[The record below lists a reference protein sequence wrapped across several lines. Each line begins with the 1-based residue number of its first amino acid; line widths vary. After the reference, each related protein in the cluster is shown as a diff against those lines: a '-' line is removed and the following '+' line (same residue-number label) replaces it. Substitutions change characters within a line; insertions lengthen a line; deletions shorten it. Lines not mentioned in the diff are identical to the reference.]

1 MPYDFF
7 QNLTVILSSFFFVDI
22 GPFTII
28 KSVFPFPSLDHLFPT
43 TLSTPTVFV
52 LFCFFCILQVIL
64 TSEDVDLGTAYGK
77 DHAISA
83 FLCLGYSIQ
92 SDLI

>member
-7 QNLTVILSSFFFVDI
+7 QNLTVILSSFFFVNI

-28 KSVFPFPSLDHLFPT
+28 KFVFPFPSLGHLFPT
-43 TLSTPTVFV
+43 TLPTPTVFIY
-52 LFCFFCILQVIL
+52 FFYCILQVIL